1 MLLYVTKLYLTV
13 LQTMKSKFRN
23 VNSNLFSSDNVFI
36 RLPNNSD
43 MTWDRYVAPFSY
55 GLWLAVAI
63 AVCVLSVCLALT
75 NYGHDRV
82 QGLTVPAII
91 FYVFG
96 CLCQQGETS
105 NSYFSLVL
113 LSKIYAFIY
122 IFHFSLILVYL
133 SFLLL
138 ASH

>member
-13 LQTMKSKFRN
+13 LQIMKSKLRN
-23 VNSNLFSSDNVFI
+23 VNSNLSSSDNVFI

-43 MTWDRYVAPFSY
+43 MTWERYVAPFSY

-96 CLCQQGETS
+96 CLCQRGEAS
-105 NSYFSLVL
+105 NSYFSVVL
-113 LSKIYAFIY
+113 LSKIYAVIY
-122 IFHFSLILVYL
+122 IFHSSLILVFFA
-133 SFLLL
+133 SFY
-138 ASH
+138 